1 MEEQKM
7 DEREAGALADRLTQL
22 ENNIQRAESKSRETE
37 LHIQSV
43 YGHLQIAK
51 QDLEQLREMIKQ

>member
-1 MEEQKM
+1 M
-7 DEREAGALADRLTQL
+7 DKREAGALADRLTQL
-22 ENNIQRAESKSRETE
+22 ENNIQRAESKARETE

-51 QDLEQLREMIKQ
+51 QDLEQLREIIKQ